1 MDKLSKIGTSAVE
14 KLVEVKKDQD
24 RLDEYRSKA
33 ESIQAKTSDS
43 VYRRVLADYERRS
56 TALEEQA
63 APLQAEAQRE
73 YQKLRTVYDELNAA
87 HEEARLNKEEIEF
100 RRAVGEL
107 EDEQAAQQ
115 LPTAE
120 SALKKCQKELAE
132 VDGLKARF
140 LEVLTV
146 EEQEAAPK
154 PKKEATP
161 KSKKETV
168 PKSKKDAA
176 RKSKGRP
183 EPKESDAR
191 VPVESDATMM
201 MPPGADPSSVP
212 AAMDAA
218 PDSVSG
224 LDDDATVRVPKGVLV
239 TDIEGVEPTQYVLGA
254 VSSIGRGED
263 NQIVLPEGGVSTN
276 HAMLTASL
284 SGFRLKDLK
293 SRNGTFANDKRITE
307 CPVSDGDCIRLGDLE
322 LIFRSA

>member
-56 TALEEQA
+56 TALEERA

-154 PKKEATP
+154 PKKETA
-161 KSKKETV
+161 

-176 RKSKGRP
+176 RKSKAPP

-224 LDDDATVRVPKGVLV
+224 PDDDATVRVPKGVLV
-239 TDIEGVEPTQYVLGA
+239 TDIEGVEPTKYVLGA

-263 NQIVLPEGGVSTN
+263 NQIVLPAGGVSTN
-276 HAMLTASL
+276 HAMLTVSL
-284 SGFRLKDLK
+284 NGFILKDLK
-293 SRNGTFANDKRITE
+293 SRNGTFVNDKRITE